1 MKDIY
6 TTDKKRRL
14 WLSADRAVTRILIAI
29 AFLLILF
36 LVWVVFIHGKPS
48 FDEKVFSLIA
58 PHVTAGRT
66 RSMLIITY
74 LANPAF
80 LIPAHLLLLFLFLL
94 KKYNWLALRVG
105 VIGAGGLLI
114 KLSLKQLFHRIRPDN
129 SLIEGGVN
137 GFSFPSGH
145 AMMGVAFY
153 GFLIWLTA
161 YEINNKW
168 LQRTV
173 IFLLALLILLISF
186 SRIYLRVH
194 YVTDVIAGIC
204 AGIVWLSFCLWF
216 IDKKQSA
223 ALAK

>member
-6 TTDKKRRL
+6 TTDKKRKL
-14 WLSADRAVTRILIAI
+14 WLSADKTVTKILIAI
-29 AFLLILF
+29 SWLLILF

-48 FDEKVFSLIA
+48 FDEKIFSLIA

-66 RSMLIITY
+66 RSMLVITY

-80 LIPAHLLLLFLFLL
+80 LIPANLLLLFLFLF
-94 KKYNWLALRVG
+94 KRYNWLALRIG
-105 VIGAGGLLI
+105 VIGTGGLLI

-153 GFLIWLTA
+153 GFLIWLAA

-168 LQRTV
+168 
-173 IFLLALLILLISF
+173 LLILLISF

-194 YVTDVIAGIC
+194 YVTDVVAGIC

-223 ALAK
+223 ALAKKNS